1 MEIDRVIR
9 CGLARAWTWA
19 LVLVCVTPPG
29 PAFAQ
34 PITPPPAAAQAD
46 AAERDRLEQRRADER
61 EHGQREA
68 LRRGADVLGDADAP
82 PTARPW
88 PERETPCFPIERV
101 RLQGDAAEA
110 FGWVLHTLAQGAD
123 AAVGRC
129 LGPEGVSV
137 AAARAQGQLVR
148 RGFVTSRVL
157 IESQDLSGGTLALT
171 LLPGRVG
178 AIRFADGTP
187 TRARWHNALPARA
200 GDILNLRD
208 LEQALENLRRLP
220 TVQAD
225 IQITPGDAPG
235 QSDLLIRW
243 RQALPLRLDLSLDDG
258 GSRATGRYQGSATIG
273 VDNPLALNDL
283 LQLTLGRDLG
293 GGEPGARGSRHAS
306 LYHALPLGR
315 WQLGLSLSR
324 HRYFQTVAGLAQDY
338 RYSGQGAQQEATLS
352 RLVHRDGASKTSL
365 AFKVFARQSSNFID
379 DTEVQVQ
386 RRRTGGWELGAEHRH
401 QLGPHRLDL
410 RAAFKRGTGAF
421 GALPA
426 AEEASGEGRSRFA
439 LVTLDAA
446 WQQALQVGGLPLQW
460 RSHWRGQRERT
471 PLTPQDRFA
480 IGGRHSVR
488 GFDGERSL
496 IGERGWWWRN
506 ELMAP
511 LGRSG
516 QQLYAGL
523 DQGRVGGPSAQWLAG
538 RRLAG
543 AVLGLRGSWS
553 GSHGSGALSYE
564 VFIGTPL
571 HRPDGFRSDNASAGF
586 QLSAGF

>member
-1 MEIDRVIR
+1 MDIDRVFR
-9 CGLARAWTWA
+9 RALALAA
-19 LVLVCVTPPG
+19 ACLASPS

-34 PITPPPAAAQAD
+34 SPAQVQAD
-46 AAERDRLEQRRADER
+46 AAERDRLEQRRAEER
-61 EHGQREA
+61 ERSQRETLQRGANVFGDTATTPA
-68 LRRGADVLGDADAP
+68 LRA
-82 PTARPW
+82 W
-88 PERETPCFPIERV
+88 PAAEAPCFAIQRV
-101 RLQGDAAEA
+101 LLQGDDAGS
-110 FGWVLHTLAQGAD
+110 FGWVLNTLTQGPD
-123 AAVGRC
+123 AAIGRC

-137 AAARAQGQLVR
+137 AAARAQQHLMA

-157 IESQDLSGGTLALT
+157 IESQDLSGGTLVLT
-171 LLPGRVG
+171 LLPGRIS

-187 TRARWHNALPARA
+187 ARGTWQNTLPARP

-208 LEQALENLRRLP
+208 IEQALENLRRVP
-220 TVQAD
+220 TVQSD

-235 QSDLLIRW
+235 QSELHIRW
-243 RQALPLRLDLSLDDG
+243 RQVLPLRLDLSLDDG
-258 GSRATGRYQGSATIG
+258 GSHATGRYQGSATIG
-273 VDNPLALNDL
+273 VDNPLALNDV

-306 LYHALPLGR
+306 LHHSLPLGH
-315 WQLGLSLSR
+315 WQLGFNASR
-324 HRYFQTVAGLAQDY
+324 HHYFQTVAGLAQDY
-338 RYSGQGAQQEATLS
+338 RYSGHGTQQDATLS
-352 RLVHRDGASKTSL
+352 RGVHRDGASKTSV

-379 DTEVQVQ
+379 DTEVEVQ

-401 QLGPHRLDL
+401 QVGRHRLDL

-426 AEEASGEGRSRFA
+426 AEEATGEGRSRFA

-446 WQQALQVGGLPLQW
+446 WSQAMQVGGLPMQW

-496 IGERGWWWRN
+496 VGERGWWWRN
-506 ELMAP
+506 ELSVS
-511 LGRSG
+511 LGQSG

-523 DQGRVGGPSAQWLAG
+523 DQGRVGGPGAQWLAG

-543 AVLGLRGSWS
+543 AVLGLRGGWE
-553 GSHGSGALSYE
+553 GWGALSYD

-571 HRPDGFRSDNASAGF
+571 HKPEGFRTDNASAGF